1 MIVFMV
7 DDRALRFRQEYRAP
21 VSRPLAPTPKSGF
34 DLFAENYARGNQRRV
49 DDIVKYGGETSG
61 LGSRIV
67 DQLVSRGVSD
77 SPGLRAGALAGDIVF
92 DPSNLIGIPA
102 VGAAAKTGARVAQLA
117 PAPRQAYLNSLM
129 GRLYHGSRAQDK
141 FNVDPNAGNTL
152 ENFFNANFFT
162 TTSKDLAQTPG
173 YGAGSFHRVKMP
185 LETAEDLRV
194 LDLYPGAP
202 SVRDQFPNVA
212 DDLRGLG
219 VNDFSVQGSAQTTKD
234 LPKLAQELNNPLR
247 YMPFARTNSLV
258 PDWNDWF
265 TERGVNAIRHQSGAA
280 TNSDIAKPVYA
291 FFAPGQMAAVP
302 GKTLSQ
308 GVEGV
313 QRNVQ
318 NYLRALVQRIR
329 EGNQPYESAPTRGAY
344 DPRIDDL

>member
-1 MIVFMV
+1 V
-7 DDRALRFRQEYRAP
+7 E
-21 VSRPLAPTPKSGF
+21 PTPKSGF
-34 DLFAENYARGNQRRV
+34 ETFAENYAKSNQRRV

-61 LGSRIV
+61 LGSRTA
-67 DQLVSRGVSD
+67 DLLVSRGVSD
-77 SPGLRAGALAGDIVF
+77 SPGLRAGALAGDIIF

-117 PAPRQAYLNSLM
+117 PASRQAYLNSLM

-141 FNVDPNAGNTL
+141 FNVDPNSGNTL
-152 ENFFNANFFT
+152 DNFFNANFFT

-185 LETAEDLRV
+185 LQTAEDLRV

-234 LPKLAQELNNPLR
+234 LPKLTQELNNPLR

-258 PDWNDWF
+258 PNWNDWF
-265 TERGVNAIRHQSGAA
+265 TERGINAIRHQSGAA

-291 FFAPGQMAAVP
+291 FFAPGQMAAAP
-302 GKTLSQ
+302 GKTFSQ
-308 GVEGV
+308 GVQDT
-313 QRNVQ
+313 QRSVK
-318 NYLRALVQRIR
+318 NYLQSLIQKIR
-329 EGNQPYESAPTRGAY
+329 EGNQPYESVPTRGAY
-344 DPRIDDL
+344 NSRFDDL